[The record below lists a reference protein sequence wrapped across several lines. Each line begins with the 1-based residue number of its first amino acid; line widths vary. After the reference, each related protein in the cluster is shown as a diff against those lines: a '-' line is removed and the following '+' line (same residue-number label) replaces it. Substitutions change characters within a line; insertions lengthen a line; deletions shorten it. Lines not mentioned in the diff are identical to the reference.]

1 MLRRGNRRARR
12 GYALVLVSV
21 FLLLLL
27 AMLGATFRQT
37 AAMLRVETARSN
49 QVIRDEGSLR
59 AAARALAMLE
69 NGPPPADPYVV
80 VLGVS
85 TSAGPRSYQV
95 TFASTTSATGGWS
108 VQVVPAPGG
117 P

>member
-1 MLRRGNRRARR
+1 
-12 GYALVLVSV
+12 VLVSV

-27 AMLGATFRQT
+27 AVLGATFRQT
-37 AAMLRVETARSN
+37 AAVLRVETARSN
-49 QVIRDEGSLR
+49 QVVRDQGSLR

-69 NGPPPADPYVV
+69 NGPPPSDPYVV

-95 TFASTTSATGGWS
+95 TFASVPGLTDGWA
-108 VQVVPAPGG
+108 VQVVPAPTG